1 MPSIIHCPSCSR
13 QLRVPEEL
21 AGHLVKC
28 PGCGQ
33 TFTAS
38 FSASSVDAGAPPEA
52 GTRPQAAPPPLPP
65 TPPEPARPQA
75 SRPPEPPPWEDYR
88 DQGYRRDVE
97 AHRGALVLTFG
108 ILSLMLGL
116 LGLPFGIAAWVMGGG
131 DLQKMRSNRMDPTG
145 MGLTQAGWI
154 CGIIGT
160 LLQALGCLAICGF
173 FGLAMVAGAAA
184 PPPRPAP
191 RPATFKFA
199 VDPVQPWL
207 DAARPLVR

>member
-38 FSASSVDAGAPPEA
+38 FAPAGSEEA
-52 GTRPQAAPPPLPP
+52 AKPAAPPLPP
-65 TPPEPARPQA
+65 AAVAPEPAKPQA
-75 SRPPEPPPWEDYR
+75 ARPPEPPPWESGYPG
-88 DQGYRRDVE
+88 QAYRRDLE
-97 AHRGALVLTFG
+97 AHRGALILTFG
-108 ILSLMLGL
+108 ILSLVLGL
-116 LGLPFGIAAWVMGGG
+116 LGAPFGIAAWIMGQG
-131 DLQKMRSNRMDPTG
+131 DLRKMREHQMDPSG
-145 MGLTQAGWI
+145 MGITQAGWI

-160 LLQALGCLAICGF
+160 LMQTLVCGACGLVF
-173 FGLAMVAGAAA
+173 MFGMVGAATA

-191 RPATFKFA
+191 RPATFRFA

-207 DAARPLVR
+207 ELSRPHGR

>member
-21 AGHLVKC
+21 AGNLVKC

-38 FSASSVDAGAPPEA
+38 FAPGGSEEAAKPPAQPPSVAKPPAAPV
-52 GTRPQAAPPPLPP
+52 PQAA
-65 TPPEPARPQA
+65 
-75 SRPPEPPPWEDYR
+75 RPPEPPPWESGYPG
-88 DQGYRRDVE
+88 QAYRRDAE
-97 AHRGALVLTFG
+97 PHRGALILTFG

-116 LGLPFGIAAWVMGGG
+116 IGAPFGIAAWIMGQG
-131 DLQKMRSNRMDPTG
+131 DLRKMREHQMDPTG

-154 CGIIGT
+154 CGIIGS
-160 LLQALGCLAICGF
+160 LMQGLGCLAACGVF
-173 FGLAMVAGAAA
+173 FLFGLAASSA
-184 PPPRPAP
+184 PPRPAP

-207 DAARPLVR
+207 ELARPHGR